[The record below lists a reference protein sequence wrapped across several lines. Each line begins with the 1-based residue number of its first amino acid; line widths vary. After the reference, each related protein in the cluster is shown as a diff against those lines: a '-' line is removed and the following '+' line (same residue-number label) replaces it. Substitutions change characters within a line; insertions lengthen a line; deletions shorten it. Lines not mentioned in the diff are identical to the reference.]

1 MYARMTPDRY
11 ARDMRV
17 PENYGGNAFRPAPPR
32 AAEPPAQPVTASS
45 GYPGPETAYSQE
57 SYRRL
62 FREPAEPQA
71 DLPPE
76 ETEVPPEPKRPA
88 EEAQSAGLLSGGG
101 VGKLF
106 GGLGQGIGNEE
117 LLLLA
122 LILLTAGDN
131 GGDDLFL
138 VLLLL
143 LFIR

>member
-76 ETEVPPEPKRPA
+76 ETEVPPEPERPA
-88 EEAQSAGLLSGGG
+88 EEAQSAGLLSGAASEN
-101 VGKLF
+101 F
-106 GGLGQGIGNEE
+106 S
-117 LLLLA
+117 
-122 LILLTAGDN
+122 AGWDRASETKSFFCS
-131 GGDDLFL
+131 LSSC
-138 VLLLL
+138 
-143 LFIR
+143 

>member
-17 PENYGGNAFRPAPPR
+17 PENYGGNAFRPAPPKT
-32 AAEPPAQPVTASS
+32 AEPPARTVASS
-45 GYPGPETAYSQE
+45 ADFPGPETAYSQE

-62 FREPAEPQA
+62 FHEPAEPQA

-76 ETEVPPEPKRPA
+76 ESEVPPEPDSTTGK
-88 EEAQSAGLLSGGG
+88 EQSVGLLSGGI
-101 VGKLF
+101 GKLF
-106 GGLGQGIGNEE
+106 TGLGQGIGSEE

-138 VLLLL
+138 ILLLL

>member
-45 GYPGPETAYSQE
+45 GYPGP
-57 SYRRL
+57 
-62 FREPAEPQA
+62 A

-76 ETEVPPEPKRPA
+76 ETEVPPEQERPA